1 MLSAVV
7 LTKNEEVNIVDCLE
21 SLDFCD
27 EIIIIDD
34 FSEDRTIQLA
44 ERYRV
49 KIFKRRLENDFSSQ
63 RNFALEKANGDFVL
77 FLDADERISS
87 ILRKEIIYK
96 IDARKDTNGFLFKR
110 EDFLF
115 GKYLKHGET
124 ASVRL
129 LRLAKKNGARWEGI
143 VHEKMLVEGKTEEL
157 ENPILHFPHKSI
169 TEFLKEI
176 NLYTTL
182 KANELF
188 KEEKKVK
195 FITIILYPKAKF
207 LLNFFIRR
215 GFLDGIEG
223 FIFAIFMSFHSF
235 LVRAKL
241 WMLWQK
247 NF

>member
-1 MLSAVV
+1 
-7 LTKNEEVNIVDCLE
+7 
-21 SLDFCD
+21 
-27 EIIIIDD
+27 
-34 FSEDRTIQLA
+34 
-44 ERYRV
+44 
-49 KIFKRRLENDFSSQ
+49 
-63 RNFALEKANGDFVL
+63 
-77 FLDADERISS
+77 
-87 ILRKEIIYK
+87 
-96 IDARKDTNGFLFKR
+96 
-110 EDFLF
+110 
-115 GKYLKHGET
+115 
-124 ASVRL
+124 
-129 LRLAKKNGARWEGI
+129 
-143 VHEKMLVEGKTEEL
+143 
-157 ENPILHFPHKSI
+157 
-169 TEFLKEI
+169 
-176 NLYTTL
+176 TTL